1 LRRED
6 INKKGIS
13 TFAPCLGNKFSS
25 TTHIVLGQR
34 TRAFNMIFSMAQ
46 QKLRNAFGMELVELP
61 SRAGMEQDAFAPSQT
76 QAQTQDPTLAI
87 GIKKRG

>member
-1 LRRED
+1 
-6 INKKGIS
+6 
-13 TFAPCLGNKFSS
+13 
-25 TTHIVLGQR
+25 
-34 TRAFNMIFSMAQ
+34 MAQ

-76 QAQTQDPTLAI
+76 QTQDPTLAI